1 MCVGIPMRVVAAC
14 GLEAL
19 CEAADGRRETLDLA
33 LVGPLAPGAYVLAF
47 LGAAR
52 EVLDPERARLI
63 DKALAGIAAAF
74 SGEGLGDAF
83 ADLEDRAPTL
93 PPHLE
98 EARRR
103 GAATG

>member
-1 MCVGIPMRVVAAC
+1 MCVGVPMRILETD

-33 LVGPLAPGAYVLAF
+33 LVGPLAPGTHVLAF

-63 DKALAGIAAAF
+63 AKALEGMIGALTGR
-74 SGEGLGDAF
+74 GLGDAF
-83 ADLEDRAPTL
+83 ADLEAREPTL

-103 GAATG
+103 GASTG